1 MKTAAVI
8 AEYNPFHKGHEY
20 HLLKTRAM
28 AEADYIIVIM
38 SGDFVQ
44 RGAPALMNKYL
55 RAKMA
60 LAGGADVVIE
70 LPSRYALSSAEGFA
84 EGAVS
89 LIDRLHV
96 VDLLSFGSECGNA
109 AQLSYYA
116 KRLLTLEQDPEYRKA
131 LTSYQKQG
139 LSYPAAVQNAMQ
151 DPSGSTMS
159 LPNNI
164 LGIEYCK
171 SLIRRHSFIT
181 PVSILRN
188 GEGYHSPQLSADSG
202 SYSSASALRK
212 AAVAHEDSLDLLLRD
227 TVFVSQIP
235 AQVLPIWKSDPEIHY
250 GISEA
255 DFSLLLHYKL
265 LSDQADGYSCFQDCS
280 EDLSLKIKKYLPEYR
295 DFTDFCQLLKSRDLT
310 YTRISRVL
318 MHILLDLRKN
328 EAFLKDSDACLQIP
342 YARLL
347 GFRKSASPLLN
358 RIRKESGIP
367 LIAKPA
373 DASSLLS
380 GDGLSLFKEDV
391 RIAHTYEAVASS
403 KNQTLLHNEYQQS
416 PIVW

>member
-28 AEADYIIVIM
+28 AKADYIIVVM

-44 RGAPALMNKYL
+44 RGAPAMMNKYL

-60 LAGGADVVIE
+60 LAGGADVVLE

-89 LIDRLHV
+89 LIDRLRV

-109 AQLSYYA
+109 TQLAYYA
-116 KRLLTLEQDPEYRKA
+116 QRQLALEQNPEYRKSIA
-131 LTSYQKQG
+131 SYQKQG
-139 LSYPAAVQNAMQ
+139 LSYPAAIQNAMQ
-151 DPSGSTMS
+151 EPSDDCF

-171 SLIRRHSFIT
+171 SLIRRHSTIT

-188 GEGYHSPQLSADSG
+188 GEGYHSPQLSADSE

-212 AAVAHEDSLDLLLRD
+212 AAGSHENSLDSLLKD
-227 TVFVSQIP
+227 TLFVSQIP
-235 AQVLPIWKSDPEIHY
+235 AQVLPIWKSDPDIHY

-265 LSDQADGYSCFQDCS
+265 LSDQADGYACFEDCS
-280 EDLSLKIKKYLPEYR
+280 EDLSLKLAKYLPEYR
-295 DFTDFCQLLKSRDLT
+295 DFTGFCQLLKSRNLT

-328 EAFLKDSDACLQIP
+328 DVFLKDSDDVLQIP

-358 RIRKESGIP
+358 RIKKESAIP

>member
-1 MKTAAVI
+1 MKTAAII
-8 AEYNPFHKGHEY
+8 AEYNPFHRGHEY
-20 HLLKTRAM
+20 HLFKTRAM
-28 AEADYIIVIM
+28 AEADYIIVVM
-38 SGDFVQ
+38 SGNFVQ
-44 RGAPALMNKYL
+44 RGAPAIINKYL
-55 RAKMA
+55 RTKMA
-60 LAGGADVVIE
+60 LAGGADVVLE
-70 LPSRYALSSAEGFA
+70 LPSRYALSSAGGFA

-89 LIDRLHV
+89 LIDRLRV

-109 AQLSYYA
+109 TQLSCYA
-116 KRLLTLEQDPEYRKA
+116 QRQLTMEQNPEYRKA
-131 LTSYQKQG
+131 LASYQKQG
-139 LSYPAAVQNAMQ
+139 LSYPAAVQNAIQ
-151 DPSGSTMS
+151 NPSGIML

-171 SLIRRHSFIT
+171 SLLRRHSPIT
-181 PVSILRN
+181 PISILRN
-188 GEGYHSPQLSADSG
+188 GEGHHSPQLSADSR

-212 AAVAHEDSLDLLLRD
+212 AAEAYEDSLDLLMRD

-235 AQVLPIWKSDPEIHY
+235 AQILPIWKSDPDCHY
-250 GISEA
+250 GISET

-265 LSDQADGYSCFQDCS
+265 LSDQANGYSGYEGCS

-295 DFTDFCQLLKSRDLT
+295 DFTGFCQLLKSRDLT

-318 MHILLDLRKN
+318 MHILLDLRKE
-328 EAFLKDSDACLQIP
+328 EAFPGNSDTVVQIP

-358 RIRKESGIP
+358 RIRKESEIP

-380 GDGLSLFKEDV
+380 GDGLALFREDI